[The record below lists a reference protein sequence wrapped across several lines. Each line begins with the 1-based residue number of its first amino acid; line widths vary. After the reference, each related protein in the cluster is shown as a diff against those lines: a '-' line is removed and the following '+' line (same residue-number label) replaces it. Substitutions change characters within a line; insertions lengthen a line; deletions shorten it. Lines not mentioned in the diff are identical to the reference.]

1 MSDPY
6 VCEINLLSAMDW
18 QRSAADTV
26 KRLIDNDQHW
36 MQLNHCDFW
45 TDWQKNVF
53 NLSTANDFG
62 LSVWA
67 IILDEPIYAYS
78 NASPSDYPN
87 FGFSNDA
94 ENFFNGSFAVDNA
107 YSYELTTERKR
118 IILKLKAF
126 KVLAMGGPIHQINKA
141 MNNIFGKNVIL
152 AFDRLDMSFVYQL
165 SDKSVVDFI
174 RDIRDR
180 DLLPRPIGIDAS
192 EVRTEEPDTLGFAS
206 GDENFYDG
214 NFFNGNI

>member
-6 VCEINLLSAMDW
+6 NCEINLLSSLDW

-26 KRLIDNDQHW
+26 KELAENSQSW
-36 MQLNHCDFW
+36 MDANHCRFW
-45 TDWQKNVF
+45 NNWKTDVF
-53 NLSTANDFG
+53 DLSTANDFG
-62 LSVWA
+62 LAGWS
-67 IILDEPIYAYS
+67 IILDEPIFAYS
-78 NASPSDYPN
+78 EASPDDYPN

-94 ENFFNGSFAVDNA
+94 ENFFDGSFAVDNA

-126 KVLAMGGPIHQINKA
+126 KVLAMGGSLRQINTS
-141 MNNIFGKNVIL
+141 MTNIFGAGVIL

-165 SDKSVVDFI
+165 SDKSISDFI
-174 RDIRDR
+174 QDIRSR

-192 EVRTEEPDTLGFAS
+192 EVRVEDADTFGFS
-206 GDENFYDG
+206 ENDENFYDG
-214 NFFNGNI
+214 NFFNGDI